1 LTNVCVFAGSSRGR
15 SNAYAEAAR
24 KLGEVI
30 AGQGYGLVYGGAEVG
45 LMGAAADG
53 ALSKGGK
60 VIGILPEWLADWEVA
75 HDRLTEL
82 RIVDSMH
89 ERKAQM
95 ADLADA
101 FVVLP
106 GGIGS
111 LEECFEV
118 WTWSQLGIHRK
129 SIGLLNVDGYYDQ
142 LLSFLD
148 HVVSENFLRTE
159 HRDMLLVEED
169 PDALLSALID
179 QELPDLGKWVDR
191 PARGI

>member
-1 LTNVCVFAGSSRGR
+1 MSVPATNVCVFAGSSQGR
-15 SNAYAEAAR
+15 LPAYTQAAR
-24 KLGEVI
+24 QLGSVI
-30 AGQGYGLVYGGAEVG
+30 AAHGYGLVYGGAEVG

-53 ALSKGGK
+53 ALAEGGS

-111 LEECFEV
+111 LEECFEI
-118 WTWSQLGIHRK
+118 WTWSQLGIHQK
-129 SIGLLNVDGYYDQ
+129 SIGLLNVNGYYDQ
-142 LLSFLD
+142 LLGFLD
-148 HVVSENFLRTE
+148 HVVSERFLKVE
-159 HRDMLLVEED
+159 HRNMLLVDED
-169 PDALLSALID
+169 PQALVDALIA
-179 QELPDLGKWVDR
+179 QEVPNLGKWVER
-191 PARGI
+191 